1 MTFSPN
7 AETVYADG
15 PYTDPYDPSKPEIR
29 ALLTQYEN
37 AIEAYSSGAGS
48 IAKDTR
54 GNLYA
59 DVAHDSDVTAWVYAD
74 ANTANNGVY
83 RKIGAS
89 GSGSWSLILP
99 LPYSFII
106 ATDYGAG
113 TANAIKASTTVPVS
127 ESALIWFQIFRTND
141 SSPVTI
147 SFNGDAPLTIKTNA
161 GNDPA
166 AGGLAQ
172 GMILFGV
179 KSGATFRLLNDQVST
194 AIVAA
199 AEAAQAAAE
208 AARDAALSA
217 VPNVFALTR
226 TALKALNTAT
236 ITSAFLKESGREGQ
250 FVWRSGDY
258 SAKISA
264 DSAEGLFIKAN
275 AIASTVGAWVRVYD
289 GDIQATWFGAK
300 ADDATDNASILNV
313 AIASCM
319 ALGLRVLKLPPG
331 VLRFGSTI
339 NFSSSY
345 FAIRGAGIGATTLR
359 RTFADGTAIY
369 CAVAAPNPIQSIAL
383 SDFSMDTTVR
393 VTNGSMIYVESGV
406 GVWLDNLNIAG
417 GFWQIGLGGCFDV
430 HLTNISGVFGETNDT
445 GEVGLVV
452 TTRNASYGGNYGG
465 NIFVDGCSFRTAF
478 GNGGGGAGGR
488 YGIEVVAVD
497 GLFVSNSYFG
507 YFKVSAAYIF
517 NTLATVYVAG
527 IKFSNCWF
535 DCYEGNGVTLD
546 GGVSSNFSDI
556 EFVGCSFLGGANAQY
571 NFRSAGNPSSVR
583 LQGCHFAAVN
593 GDNIRID
600 TTGLGFCVTG
610 NTLFAADMD
619 NTSGGDGIVIN
630 SGSDFTICDNVI
642 NGNNTSDNGIR
653 LLTGTRAVVSNNR
666 IRNCINGIS
675 IAAAFNYYS
684 VIGNITVDNSGTGI
698 ADLGG
703 PNKAVAN
710 NV

>member
-1 MTFSPN
+1 MPQLAAN
-7 AETVYADG
+7 IWADG
-15 PYTDPYDPSKPEIR
+15 PYTDPYTPLKSDIR
-29 ALLTQYEN
+29 AWGTWIEGIINAFTSNGGLLFTSRT
-37 AIEAYSSGAGS
+37 A
-48 IAKDTR
+48 
-54 GNLYA
+54 LYA
-59 DVAHDSDVTAWVYAD
+59 DLAHAAPAMAWVLGD
-74 ANTANNGVY
+74 ATTAYNGIYV
-83 RKIGAS
+83 KAGAS
-89 GSGSWSLILP
+89 GSGSWTRAGDLP
-99 LPYSFII
+99 FSFVVASDI
-106 ATDYGAG
+106 GAG
-113 TANAIKASTTVPVS
+113 TPNAIQATSPIPVS
-127 ESALIWFQIFRTND
+127 GSGLVVTNVSEAND
-141 SSPVTI
+141 GSPVTI
-147 SFNGDAPLTIKTNA
+147 TFNGGPVLTVKTNS
-161 GNDPA
+161 GNDIA
-166 AGGLAQ
+166 AGGLAA
-172 GMILFGV
+172 GMLLFGYI
-179 KSGATFRLLNDQVST
+179 SGSTFRCINDQVSS

-208 AARDAALSA
+208 AARDAALAA

-226 TALKALNTAT
+226 TALKGLNTAT
-236 ITSAFLKESGREGQ
+236 ITSAFLRESGREGQ
-250 FVWRSGDY
+250 FVWRAGDY
-258 SAKISA
+258 SAQITA
-264 DSAEGLFIKAN
+264 DTAEGMFIKAN
-275 AIASTVGAWVRVYD
+275 AIASTAGAWVRLYD
-289 GDIQATWFGAK
+289 GDVQATWFGAK
-300 ADDATDNASILNV
+300 ADDATDNASVLNV
-313 AIASCM
+313 AIATCM
-319 ALGLRVLKLPPG
+319 ALGLRTLKLPPG
-331 VLRFGSTI
+331 VLRFGSAI

-359 RTFADGTAIY
+359 RTFAGGTAIY
-369 CAVAAPNPIQSIAL
+369 CAVAAPNAIQSIAL

-393 VTNGSMIYVESGV
+393 VTSGSMIYVESGV
-406 GVWLDNLNIAG
+406 GVWIDNLNIAG

-430 HLTNISGVFGETNDT
+430 HLTNVSGVFGETNDT

-452 TTRNASYGGNYGG
+452 TTRNAAYGGNHGG

-517 NTLATVYVAG
+517 NTLAGVYVAG
-527 IKFSNCWF
+527 IKFNNCWF

-583 LQGCHFAAVN
+583 LVGCHFAAVN

-600 TTGLGFCVTG
+600 TTGLGFCLTG

-675 IAAAFNYYS
+675 VAATFNYYS

-698 ADLGG
+698 SDLGG

-710 NV
+710 NL